1 MAEYGFDLQ
10 EQWRWVTCRRLWVM
24 IQGLPANAAVW
35 RKENAWSPRDELQAL
50 SVERL
55 EYWGRRLYEAA
66 GGKVR
71 GEELRIPRPGEVT
84 VPRKTGINPRQIAQ
98 FVQSMGAK

>member
-1 MAEYGFDLQ
+1 MAEYGFDLVR
-10 EQWRWVTCRRLWVM
+10 EIDTVTCRRLWVM
-24 IQGLPANAAVW
+24 IQGLPADAAVW
-35 RKENAWSPRDELQAL
+35 RKENAWSPRDEIQAL
-50 SVERL
+50 GVERL

-71 GEELRIPRPGEVT
+71 GEELHIPRPGEVT

-98 FVQSMGAK
+98 FVQRMGG